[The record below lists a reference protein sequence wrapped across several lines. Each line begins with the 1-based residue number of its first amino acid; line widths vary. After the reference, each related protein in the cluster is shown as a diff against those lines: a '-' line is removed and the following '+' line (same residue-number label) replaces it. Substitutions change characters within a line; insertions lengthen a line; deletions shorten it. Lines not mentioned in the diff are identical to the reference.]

1 MSERDPIWTEGSIL
15 ADISDF
21 SLLTSEEKET
31 LLKFRGLYAKYM
43 ENEAI
48 YRRFS
53 RSEDEYDKALRMKAL
68 NDNLSMSSELYKLL
82 GTSEI
87 EHILE
92 LHSLGAFS
100 GKKEV
105 PAVETT
111 TKTQKNVFCW
121 KCGARLMDDGD
132 FCVKC
137 GANATTFDEGVNRTA
152 APAKSKPRFK
162 LDADKRNKIIKISII
177 AAVAV
182 VILILIISSA
192 VNSARNAELRNF
204 ATETMNEDYTNVY
217 ADVVSIEPE
226 YFVYTSYSGSS
237 YMISEV
243 VCRCKTVEG
252 KSIWVTI
259 DRGDYP
265 GGGWDEDDFESK
277 SYYKFNP
284 MRLTGRVTTSGDVI
298 EKLANSIGDVFVLD
312 VKELQE

>member
-100 GKKEV
+100 GKKEA

-111 TKTQKNVFCW
+111 TKTPKNVFCW

-152 APAKSKPRFK
+152 APAKSKPRFN
-162 LDADKRNKIIKISII
+162 LDVLASTERTTHWSPYFF
-177 AAVAV
+177 AASS
-182 VILILIISSA
+182 ISSGLLIA
-192 VNSARNAELRNF
+192 PELTLTLSAPHLR
-204 ATETMNEDYTNVY
+204 T
-217 ADVVSIEPE
+217 
-226 YFVYTSYSGSS
+226 
-237 YMISEV
+237 
-243 VCRCKTVEG
+243 R
-252 KSIWVTI
+252 
-259 DRGDYP
+259 
-265 GGGWDEDDFESK
+265 SK
-277 SYYKFNP
+277 SSSVLIPPPTVRGINISLATLQRISVNRALP
-284 MRLTGRVTTSGDVI
+284 SDEAVI
-298 EKLANSIGDVFVLD
+298 S
-312 VKELQE
+312 